1 MRALIIIVL
10 LLPLLTACE
19 TVQKS
24 MKDFAD
30 ALEQAGR
37 PEGKK
42 ETKEAEPAKPRRAG
56 GEAALAAG
64 ITQYEEG
71 NYGQAQRLLQTS
83 LADGL
88 ATPALQAQAYK
99 HLAFI
104 YCVTDR
110 IAQCR
115 QEFSNALK
123 ADPGFTLSPA
133 EAGHPGWGPVF
144 RSVKGH

>member
-1 MRALIIIVL
+1 MRALIIML
-10 LLPLLTACE
+10 LLAPLLTACE

-24 MKDFAD
+24 MKDITD
-30 ALEQAGR
+30 ALEQAGK
-37 PEGKK
+37 PEDRK
-42 ETKEAEPAKPRRAG
+42 ETRETEPAKPRRSG

-64 ITQYEEG
+64 IAQYEEG

-88 ATPALQAQAYK
+88 ATPAQQAQAYK

-123 ADPGFTLSPA
+123 ADPGFNLTPA

-144 RSVKGH
+144 RSVKGR